1 MSLGTRFSILI
12 VEDDA
17 IIATDLCRELQDY
30 GFRVVGIA
38 SSYDEA
44 IDLAVADPP
53 KVACV
58 DIRIKGSKDG
68 IVLARTL
75 REQGIRVVMITGNPD
90 LLDSRDGSSC
100 GRQAVPPAKRAGGEF
115 ARRSARM
122 RSRCA
127 SWFAELRRLPVNR
140 ASAGAATTT
149 AGDAAGPSPPWSRSR
164 AP

>member
-30 GFRVVGIA
+30 GFRVVGVA

-90 LLDSRDGSSC
+90 LLTAEMARHAVVKPFHPQSVLAEIRAAVRDDTNGMAETALPTVGDRRTGS
-100 GRQAVPPAKRAGGEF
+100 
-115 ARRSARM
+115 
-122 RSRCA
+122 
-127 SWFAELRRLPVNR
+127 
-140 ASAGAATTT
+140 
-149 AGDAAGPSPPWSRSR
+149 D
-164 AP
+164 